1 MDQTPFFLDLLSC
14 TFGFYISGI
23 STFFFNA
30 ACRIIGVKTRA
41 MSFDTT
47 RHCQVPDCTL
57 PIDIVLCA
65 SNGKQF
71 GTHKRSLE
79 MFNEGFPPSE
89 IVAPE
94 PDGKPS
100 QVSLSDGPEPLQ
112 LLLQFSHNAE
122 QPDLRSKSIH
132 SIMAFSI
139 VAEKYGNMLA
149 IQACRMAMED
159 LGRRSPSDALVV
171 VSYKVHNCN
180 YDGIDEFARRSMG
193 LPLKDAV
200 AKTREYPNVY
210 AIWTQYREEWQR
222 SFRFYSVA
230 VQNMS
235 SIHNGDPLRPRKYDD
250 DSIIIKVLRA
260 ELESDVVPTIESVR
274 RTLDRAL
281 RVDGLVSTEGR
292 QGLITAQRIIEEIIM
307 DFPVWTQFSA

>member
-1 MDQTPFFLDLLSC
+1 
-14 TFGFYISGI
+14 
-23 STFFFNA
+23 
-30 ACRIIGVKTRA
+30 
-41 MSFDTT
+41 
-47 RHCQVPDCTL
+47 
-57 PIDIVLCA
+57 
-65 SNGKQF
+65 
-71 GTHKRSLE
+71 

-112 LLLQFSHNAE
+112 LLLQFSHNTE

-132 SIMAFSI
+132 SVMAFSI

-171 VSYKVHNCN
+171 VNYKVHNRN
-180 YDGIDEFARRSMG
+180 YDGIDEFARRSMV

-210 AIWTQYREEWQR
+210 AIWTQYREEWQG
-222 SFRFYSVA
+222 SFRCYSAA
-230 VQNMS
+230 VQNMPT
-235 SIHNGDPLRPRKYDD
+235 IHNGDHLRPRKHDD
-250 DSIIIKVLRA
+250 DSVIKVLKA
-260 ELESDVVPTIESVR
+260 ELEAEAVPTIESVR

-281 RVDGLVSTEGR
+281 RVNGLVSTEGR

-307 DFPVWTQFSA
+307 EFPVWTQFSA